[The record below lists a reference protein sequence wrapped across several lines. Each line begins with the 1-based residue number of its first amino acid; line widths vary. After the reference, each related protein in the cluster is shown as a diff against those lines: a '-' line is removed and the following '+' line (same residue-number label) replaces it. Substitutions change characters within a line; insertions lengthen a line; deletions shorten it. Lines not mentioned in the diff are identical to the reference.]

1 MREDKG
7 VVRNNRKNRVARD
20 SLMDDYKI
28 MKKREVKKVLS
39 SVWTTRKIIVL
50 FPELGRLEMAWVMS
64 HRYLSYES
72 EAQGGTQN

>member
-7 VVRNNRKNRVARD
+7 VVRNNCKNRVARD

-39 SVWTTRKIIVL
+39 SV
-50 FPELGRLEMAWVMS
+50 
-64 HRYLSYES
+64 
-72 EAQGGTQN
+72 